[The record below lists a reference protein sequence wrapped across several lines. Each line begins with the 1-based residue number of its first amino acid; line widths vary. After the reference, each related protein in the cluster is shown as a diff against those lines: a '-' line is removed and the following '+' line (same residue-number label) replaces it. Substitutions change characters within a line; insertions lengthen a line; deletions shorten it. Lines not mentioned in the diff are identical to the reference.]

1 MLCTTCDTNNEEGAR
16 FCRVCGT
23 SLTNPVAETGATR
36 AIYTYTSAPMT
47 GPLCPACVQ
56 SNPNGARFCVYCA
69 TALAQPN
76 TVRFGAP
83 AMQPAMAYSAPTN
96 VTVMNYVTTQPVQ
109 YVIANSGNLL
119 MRAVWF
125 FLIGWWLGLF
135 WTIGAWIFNL
145 SLIGLPV
152 GLMML
157 NSLPQVM
164 TLRPRSR
171 VRVQVTPSGH
181 VLMQGPEQHPFPL
194 RAIWFLLIGWWASL
208 VWSLIAWAF
217 SLTLILMPISFWMWN
232 RVPTITTLAAE

>member
-1 MLCTTCDTNNEEGAR
+1 MLCTTCDTHNEEGAR

-23 SLTNPVAETGATR
+23 SMTNPVAATGATR
-36 AIYTYTSAPMT
+36 AMYTYTNAPMT
-47 GPLCPACVQ
+47 GPICPACAQ
-56 SNPNGARFCVYCA
+56 PNPQGARFCVYCA
-69 TALAQPN
+69 TAMAQPA
-76 TVRFGAP
+76 TAHYGAP
-83 AMQPAMAYSAPTN
+83 AMQPAMAYGTN

-109 YVIANSGNLL
+109 YAIANSGNLL
-119 MRAVWF
+119 IRAIWF
-125 FLIGWWLGLF
+125 FLIGWWLGLL

-171 VRVQVTPSGH
+171 RVQVTPSGH
-181 VLMQGPEQHPFPL
+181 VLMQGPEQHPFAL
-194 RAIWFLLIGWWASL
+194 RAIWFALIGWWASL